1 MSQAAKMGARLIE
14 SRRKIENTYKEMDA
28 VIATDRK
35 VLQLANFENTTTQ
48 KIERKLK
55 QVI

>member
-1 MSQAAKMGARLIE
+1 MGARLIE